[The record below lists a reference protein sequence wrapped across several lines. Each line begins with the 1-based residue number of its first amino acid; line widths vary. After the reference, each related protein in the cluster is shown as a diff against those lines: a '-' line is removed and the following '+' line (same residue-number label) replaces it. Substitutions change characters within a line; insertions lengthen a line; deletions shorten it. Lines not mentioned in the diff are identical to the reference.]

1 LSNLEIGDKVEIL
14 YHINSEYRGKLGTIS
29 YIGAGLMQGT
39 NPLDYNIEM
48 PDQERRYVII
58 MEDNTI
64 LGDVQSGQLRKA

>member
-14 YHINSEYRGKLGTIS
+14 YHINSDYRGMLGTIS